1 MKIIVPFLLVLI
13 AILSRVYNLTFQSLW
28 LDEIYTMTTSN
39 PQNNWSEIFTEL
51 KNDFHP
57 PLHYLLSNLVFKLT
71 AFNDL
76 VGRLL
81 SAIIGIAGIYAM
93 YDLGKTVENK
103 RTGYILAFLTIFNYY
118 HLYHSQEV
126 RMYILLFLL
135 TAVSTSLFIN
145 FIKYQSKRLLIYLV
159 IVNILLLYT
168 HYFGFFVIVAECISI
183 LHLYLKRKINF
194 NTFKMFVVGSA
205 VMAILYFPWVPYI
218 LLSGGKDHWMSLPEP
233 GFFFVY
239 LYNLTGK
246 DPVSTLFIFTGLV
259 LFVITIWRKRIN
271 PGEEPLFYL
280 AGYGILS
287 IFALAYMVSIFKPV
301 LQLRCTIAALPFLF
315 LAVILGYR
323 KLKPKFFYAALALYA
338 ISASV
343 NILQILNYYSKPVKE
358 NYRDITEKVI
368 NSYPNAFY
376 ISHYH
381 RYYNYYFEQFN
392 APMLVNDLLDPNRNP
407 IPLSKHQ
414 EVIVLN
420 AHFKERLSDM
430 KQYHLWTQELNDN
443 FYIKKE
449 FNLPDN
455 ETENAILYIRKS
467 KQ

>member
-1 MKIIVPFLLVLI
+1 
-13 AILSRVYNLTFQSLW
+13 
-28 LDEIYTMTTSN
+28 
-39 PQNNWSEIFTEL
+39 
-51 KNDFHP
+51 
-57 PLHYLLSNLVFKLT
+57 
-71 AFNDL
+71 
-76 VGRLL
+76 
-81 SAIIGIAGIYAM
+81 
-93 YDLGKTVENK
+93 
-103 RTGYILAFLTIFNYY
+103 
-118 HLYHSQEV
+118 
-126 RMYILLFLL
+126 
-135 TAVSTSLFIN
+135 
-145 FIKYQSKRLLIYLV
+145 
-159 IVNILLLYT
+159 
-168 HYFGFFVIVAECISI
+168 
-183 LHLYLKRKINF
+183 
-194 NTFKMFVVGSA
+194 
-205 VMAILYFPWVPYI
+205 
-218 LLSGGKDHWMSLPEP
+218 
-233 GFFFVY
+233 
-239 LYNLTGK
+239 
-246 DPVSTLFIFTGLV
+246 
-259 LFVITIWRKRIN
+259 
-271 PGEEPLFYL
+271 
-280 AGYGILS
+280 
-287 IFALAYMVSIFKPV
+287 MVSIFKPV